1 MQELALHILDI
12 AQNSIAAEATLIEIT
27 VTERPCADTLDI
39 VIRDNGRGMDEEKVK
54 KVLDPFYTTRTTR
67 KVGLG
72 IPLYREAALSTGG
85 DFRIESKV
93 GVGTTVF
100 ARFGY
105 SHIDR
110 QPLGDIA
117 GVIHTLIT
125 CNPELDFVYTHQVE
139 GEQFVADTREMKAIL
154 SGVPLSD
161 MQVSL
166 WLKEF
171 LQEGISNLHGGAS
184 S

>member
-1 MQELALHILDI
+1 M
-12 AQNSIAAEATLIEIT
+12 
-27 VTERPCADTLDI
+27 
-39 VIRDNGRGMDEEKVK
+39 
-54 KVLDPFYTTRTTR
+54 
-67 KVGLG
+67 
-72 IPLYREAALSTGG
+72 
-85 DFRIESKV
+85 
-93 GVGTTVF
+93 GTTVF

-125 CNPELDFVYTHQVE
+125 CNPGLDFVYTHRVE
-139 GEQFVADTREMKAIL
+139 DEQFVADTRDMKSIL
-154 SGVPLSD
+154 NGVPLSD

-171 LQEGISNLHGGAS
+171 LQEGISNLHGGA
-184 S
+184 